1 MDEIGYKKV
10 SDGSKVAGTFAFNK
24 ATDSKTNFDLIS
36 ATEYVACYYDRNWQV
51 GLAYNVNWDEQD
63 VQINF

>member
-1 MDEIGYKKV
+1 M
-10 SDGSKVAGTFAFNK
+10 SDDCKVAGTFAFNK
-24 ATDSKTNFDLIS
+24 APDSKTNFDLIS
-36 ATEYVACYYDRNWQV
+36 ATEYVACYDRNWQV